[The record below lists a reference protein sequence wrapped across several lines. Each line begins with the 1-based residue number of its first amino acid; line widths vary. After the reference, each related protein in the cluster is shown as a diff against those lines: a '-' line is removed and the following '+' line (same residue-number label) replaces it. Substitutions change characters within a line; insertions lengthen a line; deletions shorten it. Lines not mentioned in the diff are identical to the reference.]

1 MNTASIQKPSLL
13 RRIAIGFGATLGI
26 AAIIFAAGPRN
37 AFGPDTPTAREAPP
51 ASLEQLDDWLKK
63 QESAYKD
70 ILPGAAKGIV
80 WFSERKEKTPWVV
93 VNIHGFSASRA
104 ESMSV
109 TDNVAKALGAN
120 RYETRLTGHGR
131 GNGPPMGE
139 PTPQDWLADVME
151 AVRIGHMLG
160 DRVLVMG
167 TSTGATLGT
176 WLAAQPAGKEIDAF
190 VFISPNYA
198 PRNPQAKIVN
208 WPWGKQI
215 AVMVGGETRSWKP
228 RNDRVPTVWAHSYPM
243 KGVFPMMA
251 LVQHV
256 GEMDLSSF
264 TSPVLMLYSE
274 TDQVISPEEVR
285 KAFDRIKSPQKKLEA
300 VGYSDDEIQHNLA
313 SDIVAPKAVAPLSEA
328 VIKWVKSLPGKGS

>member
-1 MNTASIQKPSLL
+1 MKKILT
-13 RRIAIGFGATLGI
+13 G
-26 AAIIFAAGPRN
+26 FAAVLALVLVIFLLGPRN
-37 AFGPDTPTAREAPP
+37 EFGPNTPAPREAPP
-51 ASLEQLDDWLKK
+51 SDIAQLDGWLAK

-80 WFSERKEKTPWVV
+80 WASERKEKTPWVV
-93 VNIHGFSASRA
+93 VNIHGFSASRN

-131 GNGPPMGE
+131 GNGPAMGE
-139 PTPQDWLADVME
+139 PTPQDWLADVTE
-151 AVRIGHMLG
+151 AVRIGHTLG

-176 WLAAQPAGKEIDAF
+176 WLGAQPQSKDISAF
-190 VFISPNYA
+190 VFISPNFA

-215 AVMVGGETRSWKP
+215 AVLIGGETRSWKP

-243 KGVFPMMA
+243 KAVFPMMA
-251 LVQHV
+251 LVKYV
-256 GEMDLSSF
+256 GEMDLSGF

-274 TDQVISPEEVR
+274 KDQVISPDEVR
-285 KAFDRIKSPQKKLEA
+285 NAYARIPAPKKKLEA
-300 VGYSDDEIQHNLA
+300 VDYSDDEIQHNLA
-313 SDIVAPKAVAPLSEA
+313 SDIVAPKAVAPMSDA
-328 VIKWVKSLPGKGS
+328 IIKWVKSL